1 MNAAKKKGTLPKKR
15 AAKSFKLFEKLKLEA
30 SGKLNLSFAE
40 DIVSG
45 LTWNTEGC
53 CIEIQQT
60 YWRTSW
66 SGNCVSAGAC
76 HTGNIKTIEDVKPFG
91 KNFNV
96 CRFG

>member
-1 MNAAKKKGTLPKKR
+1 MACFPKETRLKGFL
-15 AAKSFKLFEKLKLEA
+15 KLRKLKLKT
-30 SGKLNLSFAE
+30 SSKLDLAFTEN
-40 DIVSG
+40 IVSG
-45 LTWNTEGC
+45 LTWNAEGC
-53 CIEIQQT
+53 CIVSQQT

-91 KNFNV
+91 KNFKV